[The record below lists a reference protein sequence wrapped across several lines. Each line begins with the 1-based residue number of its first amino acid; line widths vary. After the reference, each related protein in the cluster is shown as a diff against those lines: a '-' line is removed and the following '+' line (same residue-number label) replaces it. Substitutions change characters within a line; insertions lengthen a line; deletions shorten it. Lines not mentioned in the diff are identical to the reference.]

1 MMNVLRRPAAMIT
14 VAATLMVGLAVA
26 ADASV
31 RSAAGVEARPSYAT
45 AKLVKIVDGTGHGT
59 AAQSF
64 VNSRNGFQPGDDAP
78 DDGIVSSGDVVEYAL
93 RLSFTAAAKR
103 QVRVAWDLRE
113 SPWLSAGDAA
123 AGFCSSGQQVS
134 AKRDGDACVYT
145 VNAGAVE
152 VLDQRLVLRA
162 KDTEGTAKTGQK
174 PRLTVSRVGEDSS
187 TVSYPTDEV
196 TVVSAPAA
204 DLIIDNGGYP
214 DKPHEAWARRN
225 EWVASGT
232 ISGYFDLKVKPLTYP
247 GYTTSHGASISGP
260 WSASVD
266 VSAFPEGSTFSVDGT
281 MLPVRDGRLR
291 LGGGMR
297 GDKRLD
303 WSVPA
308 ERVADMKQ
316 NDTRIYDI
324 AVIPDKTSFS
334 ADGGNALLNMGDG
347 TEPGM
352 NAKRDKDTGS
362 RDTGAKSGYPYA
374 NNDWSRA
381 IIERNNT
388 RGSVFSKLLQR
399 PYTPGKTLFDPESQ
413 DFAKA
418 SSDQTIIHYYSAD
431 QNGDTVATG
440 TQTRVTLSMAA
451 DRIEGVLSSDPVLG
465 DEWDPTQQQWQGG
478 LSVTRGGKPLDQGVD
493 WNASYTYDD
502 PRSGNAAWH
511 DGVPADTDAK
521 VRAIRV
527 SFDRA
532 RFQSAAD
539 TGTVRVVF
547 LTRVTV
553 DAARGNVKSSDT
565 MTGEFTTDQETARAE
580 GDNFIWVIAPS
591 EPAASIDTAVTVTD
605 GTGTE
610 RADGAQPGDTAG
622 YVIRPRLTNIQ
633 RSGTVVK
640 PTITVPYPDGLLDPV
655 MAGGPW
661 KLTISGSGAG
671 RTITFT
677 YDSPDGTLIPE
688 LGVDGS
694 VDLPAIEWRAT
705 VGNKAA
711 GTISAAATQTTDIA
725 QNGTVPAHPQVTSN
739 TAVAQF
745 IVDAKAGETGALNAL
760 TSKTDIGD
768 SLSWRFN
775 LYAKG
780 SGRTG
785 GADTIVRVPSNDD
798 AIMAGDNNTGLDGSW
813 REYDRGHSAYH
824 GTWKLTEPVS
834 VNAANSTATSILYS
848 TSVAWTDEPDDY
860 EWKTW
865 EQLSD
870 EDKSRITAIRVRSDF
885 ETGSDGNMPV
895 AAADGTITLTP
906 TDGTKDDRYVMWPG
920 RTRFSDGH
928 AMGNL
933 PWADAVTATA
943 GSISGTL
950 WWDRNENTLI
960 DAGEECIGGIEVSL
974 WRADENGGRMG
985 DAPLRTVNSDGD
997 GRYEFDLL
1005 HAGNYRVQVKRSTGT
1020 STGDGVQTSV
1030 TTYYSQD
1037 KPVAGTR
1044 SWNSRLKGQARDE
1057 SDVIRLTVGADQQ
1070 RVDFGYAK
1078 PDPKAT
1084 LDKTQTRLSCTADS
1098 CEINWD
1104 VKVTNSGKTTDKI
1117 HIPPTMSSRGATS
1130 LALDSSGHLWAWNG
1144 NIVDRLGDGTP
1155 STRHIPLA
1163 VTPDRTYTTVSAGSY
1178 HSLALDSTGHL
1189 WAWGYNDDGQLGD
1202 GTTTRHRASRA
1213 AVEITPDRTY
1223 IAVSA
1228 GSYHSLAL
1236 DSTGHLWAWGANLS
1250 GQLGDGTT
1258 TRRRAPVEIT
1268 PDRTYIAVSAG
1279 VYYSLALD
1287 RSGHLW
1293 AWGDN
1298 MYGQLGDGTTTD
1310 RHTPV
1315 AVTPDRTYIAVSA
1328 GGSHSLALDRSGHLW
1343 AWGNNG
1349 SGSLGDGT
1357 TFNLNRIVPVAITPD
1372 RTYIAVSAGGSHS
1385 LALDSTG
1392 HLWAWGSNSNGQLGD
1407 GTTTRRRAPVEIT
1420 PDRTYI
1426 AVSAGV
1432 YYSLA
1437 LDRSG
1442 HLWAWGD
1449 NVYGQ
1454 LGDGTTTDRHT
1465 PVAVTP
1471 DRTYA
1476 MASDASPESAGTGNL
1491 PADSVLSDRMSGIV
1505 ENVRATAGTVSRTED
1520 SYNTFKQVSSS
1531 SFHTLALDS
1540 SGHVWT
1546 WGSNSNGQLGDGTN
1560 TDRRTPAVGSTVTQ
1574 GVAVDPTAV
1583 PVDPVSET
1591 QDGGDVIRTYN
1602 PPYTIAPGGYIVF
1615 HFTGTVSRAQAD
1627 RIVHNQ
1633 AWFDSPDTPYAG
1645 TPHALRE
1652 NTTTPFKPDDAKL
1665 DRSSHDITGNPSC
1678 RTGTDYR
1685 NPGMEHWFSNGNE
1698 DSCDQVGALIPAYT
1712 TEPVR
1717 GSISGMYWRDQNRDG
1732 IRQDTETDRIPG
1744 LSVILENQAGERIST
1759 TVTDRNGAYRF
1770 DKLPLGSYRI
1780 RFSRVP
1786 RADFTTPDAN
1796 DANPVVDSSSTDSD
1810 AGTGEDYGMG
1820 TPLITLTET
1829 TPDRDHIDA
1838 GVLAD
1843 KPWTGILPHT
1853 GLFVLPCLMI
1863 LALAAMIASIL
1874 LLRQPAAKERDS
1886 EKHGS

>member
-204 DLIIDNGGYP
+204 DLIIGNGGYP
-214 DKPHEAWARRN
+214 DKPHEAWERRN

-1117 HIPPTMSSRGATS
+1117 HIPPTISSGGANS
-1130 LALDSSGHLWAWNG
+1130 RALDSSGHLWAWGYN
-1144 NIVDRLGDGTP
+1144 DAERLGDGTP

-1163 VTPDRTYTTVSAGSY
+1163 VTPDRTYTTVSAGTH
-1178 HSLALDSTGHL
+1178 HSLALDSSGHL
-1189 WAWGYNDDGQLGD
+1189 WAWGYNRDGQLGD
-1202 GTTTRHRASRA
+1202 GTTTRRHTPV
-1213 AVEITPDRTY
+1213 AVTPDRTY

-1228 GSYHSLAL
+1228 GSDHSLAL
-1236 DSTGHLWAWGANLS
+1236 DRSGHLWAWGYNS
-1250 GQLGDGTT
+1250 YGQLGDGTT

-1268 PDRTYIAVSAG
+1268 PDRTY
-1279 VYYSLALD
+1279 
-1287 RSGHLW
+1287 
-1293 AWGDN
+1293 
-1298 MYGQLGDGTTTD
+1298 
-1310 RHTPV
+1310 
-1315 AVTPDRTYIAVSA
+1315 
-1328 GGSHSLALDRSGHLW
+1328 
-1343 AWGNNG
+1343 
-1349 SGSLGDGT
+1349 
-1357 TFNLNRIVPVAITPD
+1357 
-1372 RTYIAVSAGGSHS
+1372 
-1385 LALDSTG
+1385 
-1392 HLWAWGSNSNGQLGD
+1392 
-1407 GTTTRRRAPVEIT
+1407 
-1420 PDRTYI
+1420 
-1426 AVSAGV
+1426 
-1432 YYSLA
+1432 
-1437 LDRSG
+1437 
-1442 HLWAWGD
+1442 
-1449 NVYGQ
+1449 
-1454 LGDGTTTDRHT
+1454 
-1465 PVAVTP
+1465 
-1471 DRTYA
+1471 A
-1476 MASDASPESAGTGNL
+1476 MASDASLESAGTGNL

-1560 TDRRTPAVGSTVTQ
+1560 TDRQTPADVTTVTQ

-1633 AWFDSPDTPYAG
+1633 AWFDSPDTPYVG

>member
-204 DLIIDNGGYP
+204 DLIIGNGGYP
-214 DKPHEAWARRN
+214 DKPHEAWERRN

-1117 HIPPTMSSRGATS
+1117 HIPPTISSGGANS
-1130 LALDSSGHLWAWNG
+1130 RALDSSGHLWAWGYN
-1144 NIVDRLGDGTP
+1144 DAERLGDGTP

-1163 VTPDRTYTTVSAGSY
+1163 VTPDRTYTTVSAGTH
-1178 HSLALDSTGHL
+1178 HSLALDSSGHL
-1189 WAWGYNDDGQLGD
+1189 WAWGYNRNGQLGD
-1202 GTTTRHRASRA
+1202 GTTTRRHTPV
-1213 AVEITPDRTY
+1213 AVTPDRTY

-1228 GSYHSLAL
+1228 GSYYSLAL
-1236 DSTGHLWAWGANLS
+1236 DRSGHLWAWGYNS
-1250 GQLGDGTT
+1250 YGQLGDGTT

-1268 PDRTYIAVSAG
+1268 PDRTY
-1279 VYYSLALD
+1279 
-1287 RSGHLW
+1287 
-1293 AWGDN
+1293 
-1298 MYGQLGDGTTTD
+1298 
-1310 RHTPV
+1310 
-1315 AVTPDRTYIAVSA
+1315 
-1328 GGSHSLALDRSGHLW
+1328 
-1343 AWGNNG
+1343 
-1349 SGSLGDGT
+1349 
-1357 TFNLNRIVPVAITPD
+1357 
-1372 RTYIAVSAGGSHS
+1372 
-1385 LALDSTG
+1385 
-1392 HLWAWGSNSNGQLGD
+1392 
-1407 GTTTRRRAPVEIT
+1407 
-1420 PDRTYI
+1420 
-1426 AVSAGV
+1426 
-1432 YYSLA
+1432 
-1437 LDRSG
+1437 
-1442 HLWAWGD
+1442 
-1449 NVYGQ
+1449 
-1454 LGDGTTTDRHT
+1454 
-1465 PVAVTP
+1465 
-1471 DRTYA
+1471 A
-1476 MASDASPESAGTGNL
+1476 MASDASLESAGTGNL

-1560 TDRRTPAVGSTVTQ
+1560 TDRQTPADVTTVTQ

-1633 AWFDSPDTPYAG
+1633 AWFDSPDTPYVG

>member
-204 DLIIDNGGYP
+204 DLIIGNGGYP
-214 DKPHEAWARRN
+214 DKPHEAWERRN

-798 AIMAGDNNTGLDGSW
+798 VIMAGDNNTGLDGSW

-1117 HIPPTMSSRGATS
+1117 HIPPTISSGGANS
-1130 LALDSSGHLWAWNG
+1130 RALDSSGHLWAWGYN
-1144 NIVDRLGDGTP
+1144 DAERLGDGTP

-1163 VTPDRTYTTVSAGSY
+1163 VTPDRTYTTVSAGTH
-1178 HSLALDSTGHL
+1178 HSLALDSSGHL
-1189 WAWGYNDDGQLGD
+1189 WAWGYNRDGQLGD
-1202 GTTTRHRASRA
+1202 GTTTTERHTPV
-1213 AVEITPDRTY
+1213 AVTPDRTY

-1228 GSYHSLAL
+1228 GTHHSLAL
-1236 DSTGHLWAWGANLS
+1236 DRSGHLWAWGYNS
-1250 GQLGDGTT
+1250 YGQLGDGTT

-1268 PDRTYIAVSAG
+1268 PDRTY
-1279 VYYSLALD
+1279 
-1287 RSGHLW
+1287 
-1293 AWGDN
+1293 
-1298 MYGQLGDGTTTD
+1298 
-1310 RHTPV
+1310 
-1315 AVTPDRTYIAVSA
+1315 
-1328 GGSHSLALDRSGHLW
+1328 
-1343 AWGNNG
+1343 
-1349 SGSLGDGT
+1349 
-1357 TFNLNRIVPVAITPD
+1357 
-1372 RTYIAVSAGGSHS
+1372 
-1385 LALDSTG
+1385 
-1392 HLWAWGSNSNGQLGD
+1392 
-1407 GTTTRRRAPVEIT
+1407 
-1420 PDRTYI
+1420 
-1426 AVSAGV
+1426 
-1432 YYSLA
+1432 
-1437 LDRSG
+1437 
-1442 HLWAWGD
+1442 
-1449 NVYGQ
+1449 
-1454 LGDGTTTDRHT
+1454 
-1465 PVAVTP
+1465 
-1471 DRTYA
+1471 A
-1476 MASDASPESAGTGNL
+1476 MASDASLESAGTGNL

-1560 TDRRTPAVGSTVTQ
+1560 TDRQTPADVTTVTQ

-1633 AWFDSPDTPYAG
+1633 AWFDSPDTPYVG

>member
-123 AGFCSSGQQVS
+123 TGFCSSGQQVS

-291 LGGGMR
+291 LGGMR

-580 GDNFIWVIAPS
+580 GDNFVWVIAPS

-605 GTGTE
+605 GMGTE

-640 PTITVPYPDGLLDPV
+640 PTITVTYPDGLLDPV

-760 TSKTDIGD
+760 TGKTGIGD

-895 AAADGTITLTP
+895 AAADGTITLIP

-1117 HIPPTMSSRGATS
+1117 HIPPTISNGGANS
-1130 LALDSSGHLWAWNG
+1130 F
-1144 NIVDRLGDGTP
+1144 
-1155 STRHIPLA
+1155 
-1163 VTPDRTYTTVSAGSY
+1163 
-1178 HSLALDSTGHL
+1178 ALDSTGHL
-1189 WAWGYNDDGQLGD
+1189 WAWG
-1202 GTTTRHRASRA
+1202 
-1213 AVEITPDRTY
+1213 
-1223 IAVSA
+1223 
-1228 GSYHSLAL
+1228 
-1236 DSTGHLWAWGANLS
+1236 
-1250 GQLGDGTT
+1250 
-1258 TRRRAPVEIT
+1258 
-1268 PDRTYIAVSAG
+1268 
-1279 VYYSLALD
+1279 
-1287 RSGHLW
+1287 
-1293 AWGDN
+1293 DN
-1298 MYGQLGDGTTTD
+1298 SFGQLGDGTTTD
-1310 RHTPV
+1310 R
-1315 AVTPDRTYIAVSA
+1315 
-1328 GGSHSLALDRSGHLW
+1328 
-1343 AWGNNG
+1343 
-1349 SGSLGDGT
+1349 
-1357 TFNLNRIVPVAITPD
+1357 
-1372 RTYIAVSAGGSHS
+1372 
-1385 LALDSTG
+1385 
-1392 HLWAWGSNSNGQLGD
+1392 
-1407 GTTTRRRAPVEIT
+1407 RAPVEI
-1420 PDRTYI
+1420 
-1426 AVSAGV
+1426 
-1432 YYSLA
+1432 
-1437 LDRSG
+1437 
-1442 HLWAWGD
+1442 
-1449 NVYGQ
+1449 
-1454 LGDGTTTDRHT
+1454 
-1465 PVAVTP
+1465 TP

-1560 TDRRTPAVGSTVTQ
+1560 TDRQTPADVTTVTQ

-1652 NTTTPFKPDDAKL
+1652 NTTTPFKPDDTKL

-1786 RADFTTPDAN
+1786 RADFTTPDAS

>member
-204 DLIIDNGGYP
+204 DLIIGNGGYP
-214 DKPHEAWARRN
+214 DKPHEAWERRN

-1117 HIPPTMSSRGATS
+1117 HIPPTISSGGANS
-1130 LALDSSGHLWAWNG
+1130 RALDSSGHLWAWGYN
-1144 NIVDRLGDGTP
+1144 DAERLGDGTP

-1163 VTPDRTYTTVSAGSY
+1163 VTPDRTYTTVSAGTH
-1178 HSLALDSTGHL
+1178 HSLALDSSGHL
-1189 WAWGYNDDGQLGD
+1189 WAWGYNRNGQLGD
-1202 GTTTRHRASRA
+1202 GTTTRRHTPV
-1213 AVEITPDRTY
+1213 AVTPDRTY

-1228 GSYHSLAL
+1228 GSDHSLAL
-1236 DSTGHLWAWGANLS
+1236 DSSGHLWAWGYNRNGQLGDGTTTRRHTPVAVTPDRTYIAVSAGSDHSLALDRSGHLWAWGYNS
-1250 GQLGDGTT
+1250 YGQLGDGTT

-1268 PDRTYIAVSAG
+1268 PDRTYTMVVAG
-1279 VYYSLALD
+1279 WY
-1287 RSGHLW
+1287 
-1293 AWGDN
+1293 
-1298 MYGQLGDGTTTD
+1298 
-1310 RHTPV
+1310 
-1315 AVTPDRTYIAVSA
+1315 
-1328 GGSHSLALDRSGHLW
+1328 
-1343 AWGNNG
+1343 
-1349 SGSLGDGT
+1349 
-1357 TFNLNRIVPVAITPD
+1357 
-1372 RTYIAVSAGGSHS
+1372 HS

-1392 HLWAWGSNSNGQLGD
+1392 HLWAWGYNSFGQLGD

-1420 PDRTYI
+1420 PDRTY
-1426 AVSAGV
+1426 
-1432 YYSLA
+1432 
-1437 LDRSG
+1437 
-1442 HLWAWGD
+1442 
-1449 NVYGQ
+1449 
-1454 LGDGTTTDRHT
+1454 
-1465 PVAVTP
+1465 
-1471 DRTYA
+1471 A
-1476 MASDASPESAGTGNL
+1476 MASDASLESAGTGNL

-1560 TDRRTPAVGSTVTQ
+1560 TDRQTPADVTTVTQ

-1633 AWFDSPDTPYAG
+1633 AWFDSPDTPYVG

>member
-1 MMNVLRRPAAMIT
+1 
-14 VAATLMVGLAVA
+14 
-26 ADASV
+26 
-31 RSAAGVEARPSYAT
+31 
-45 AKLVKIVDGTGHGT
+45 
-59 AAQSF
+59 
-64 VNSRNGFQPGDDAP
+64 
-78 DDGIVSSGDVVEYAL
+78 
-93 RLSFTAAAKR
+93 
-103 QVRVAWDLRE
+103 
-113 SPWLSAGDAA
+113 
-123 AGFCSSGQQVS
+123 
-134 AKRDGDACVYT
+134 
-145 VNAGAVE
+145 
-152 VLDQRLVLRA
+152 
-162 KDTEGTAKTGQK
+162 
-174 PRLTVSRVGEDSS
+174 
-187 TVSYPTDEV
+187 
-196 TVVSAPAA
+196 
-204 DLIIDNGGYP
+204 
-214 DKPHEAWARRN
+214 
-225 EWVASGT
+225 
-232 ISGYFDLKVKPLTYP
+232 
-247 GYTTSHGASISGP
+247 
-260 WSASVD
+260 
-266 VSAFPEGSTFSVDGT
+266 
-281 MLPVRDGRLR
+281 
-291 LGGGMR
+291 MR

-1298 MYGQLGDGTTTD
+1298 VYGQLGDGTTTD

>member
-1 MMNVLRRPAAMIT
+1 M
-14 VAATLMVGLAVA
+14 
-26 ADASV
+26 
-31 RSAAGVEARPSYAT
+31 
-45 AKLVKIVDGTGHGT
+45 
-59 AAQSF
+59 
-64 VNSRNGFQPGDDAP
+64 
-78 DDGIVSSGDVVEYAL
+78 
-93 RLSFTAAAKR
+93 
-103 QVRVAWDLRE
+103 
-113 SPWLSAGDAA
+113 
-123 AGFCSSGQQVS
+123 
-134 AKRDGDACVYT
+134 
-145 VNAGAVE
+145 
-152 VLDQRLVLRA
+152 
-162 KDTEGTAKTGQK
+162 
-174 PRLTVSRVGEDSS
+174 
-187 TVSYPTDEV
+187 
-196 TVVSAPAA
+196 
-204 DLIIDNGGYP
+204 
-214 DKPHEAWARRN
+214 
-225 EWVASGT
+225 
-232 ISGYFDLKVKPLTYP
+232 
-247 GYTTSHGASISGP
+247 
-260 WSASVD
+260 
-266 VSAFPEGSTFSVDGT
+266 
-281 MLPVRDGRLR
+281 
-291 LGGGMR
+291 
-297 GDKRLD
+297 
-303 WSVPA
+303 
-308 ERVADMKQ
+308 
-316 NDTRIYDI
+316 
-324 AVIPDKTSFS
+324 
-334 ADGGNALLNMGDG
+334 
-347 TEPGM
+347 
-352 NAKRDKDTGS
+352 
-362 RDTGAKSGYPYA
+362 
-374 NNDWSRA
+374 
-381 IIERNNT
+381 
-388 RGSVFSKLLQR
+388 
-399 PYTPGKTLFDPESQ
+399 
-413 DFAKA
+413 
-418 SSDQTIIHYYSAD
+418 
-431 QNGDTVATG
+431 
-440 TQTRVTLSMAA
+440 
-451 DRIEGVLSSDPVLG
+451 
-465 DEWDPTQQQWQGG
+465 
-478 LSVTRGGKPLDQGVD
+478 
-493 WNASYTYDD
+493 
-502 PRSGNAAWH
+502 
-511 DGVPADTDAK
+511 
-521 VRAIRV
+521 
-527 SFDRA
+527 
-532 RFQSAAD
+532 
-539 TGTVRVVF
+539 
-547 LTRVTV
+547 
-553 DAARGNVKSSDT
+553 
-565 MTGEFTTDQETARAE
+565 
-580 GDNFIWVIAPS
+580 
-591 EPAASIDTAVTVTD
+591 
-605 GTGTE
+605 
-610 RADGAQPGDTAG
+610 
-622 YVIRPRLTNIQ
+622 
-633 RSGTVVK
+633 
-640 PTITVPYPDGLLDPV
+640 
-655 MAGGPW
+655 
-661 KLTISGSGAG
+661 
-671 RTITFT
+671 
-677 YDSPDGTLIPE
+677 
-688 LGVDGS
+688 
-694 VDLPAIEWRAT
+694 
-705 VGNKAA
+705 
-711 GTISAAATQTTDIA
+711 
-725 QNGTVPAHPQVTSN
+725 
-739 TAVAQF
+739 
-745 IVDAKAGETGALNAL
+745 
-760 TSKTDIGD
+760 
-768 SLSWRFN
+768 
-775 LYAKG
+775 
-780 SGRTG
+780 
-785 GADTIVRVPSNDD
+785 
-798 AIMAGDNNTGLDGSW
+798 
-813 REYDRGHSAYH
+813 
-824 GTWKLTEPVS
+824 
-834 VNAANSTATSILYS
+834 NAANSTATSILYS

-1298 MYGQLGDGTTTD
+1298 VYGQLGDGTTTD

-1560 TDRRTPAVGSTVTQ
+1560 TDGGPGRPRIGNAGWRRRDPHVQSAVHDRAGRIHRVPFHRYREPGPSGS
-1574 GVAVDPTAV
+1574 
-1583 PVDPVSET
+1583 
-1591 QDGGDVIRTYN
+1591 
-1602 PPYTIAPGGYIVF
+1602 
-1615 HFTGTVSRAQAD
+1615 D
-1627 RIVHNQ
+1627 RPQ
-1633 AWFDSPDTPYAG
+1633 
-1645 TPHALRE
+1645 
-1652 NTTTPFKPDDAKL
+1652 
-1665 DRSSHDITGNPSC
+1665 
-1678 RTGTDYR
+1678 
-1685 NPGMEHWFSNGNE
+1685 PGMVRLAGH
-1698 DSCDQVGALIPAYT
+1698 
-1712 TEPVR
+1712 PVR
-1717 GSISGMYWRDQNRDG
+1717 GHAARIAREHHDPVQTGRRETRPVEPRHHGQPLLPNRHG
-1732 IRQDTETDRIPG
+1732 LPEPGHGALVQQRQRGLLRPGRGADPRLYDRTRPG
-1744 LSVILENQAGERIST
+1744 QHQRHVLARPEQGRHQAGYG
-1759 TVTDRNGAYRF
+1759 DR
-1770 DKLPLGSYRI
+1770 
-1780 RFSRVP
+1780 
-1786 RADFTTPDAN
+1786 
-1796 DANPVVDSSSTDSD
+1796 
-1810 AGTGEDYGMG
+1810 
-1820 TPLITLTET
+1820 
-1829 TPDRDHIDA
+1829 
-1838 GVLAD
+1838 
-1843 KPWTGILPHT
+1843 
-1853 GLFVLPCLMI
+1853 
-1863 LALAAMIASIL
+1863 
-1874 LLRQPAAKERDS
+1874 
-1886 EKHGS
+1886 

>member
-1 MMNVLRRPAAMIT
+1 
-14 VAATLMVGLAVA
+14 
-26 ADASV
+26 
-31 RSAAGVEARPSYAT
+31 
-45 AKLVKIVDGTGHGT
+45 
-59 AAQSF
+59 
-64 VNSRNGFQPGDDAP
+64 
-78 DDGIVSSGDVVEYAL
+78 
-93 RLSFTAAAKR
+93 
-103 QVRVAWDLRE
+103 
-113 SPWLSAGDAA
+113 
-123 AGFCSSGQQVS
+123 
-134 AKRDGDACVYT
+134 
-145 VNAGAVE
+145 
-152 VLDQRLVLRA
+152 
-162 KDTEGTAKTGQK
+162 
-174 PRLTVSRVGEDSS
+174 
-187 TVSYPTDEV
+187 
-196 TVVSAPAA
+196 
-204 DLIIDNGGYP
+204 
-214 DKPHEAWARRN
+214 
-225 EWVASGT
+225 
-232 ISGYFDLKVKPLTYP
+232 
-247 GYTTSHGASISGP
+247 
-260 WSASVD
+260 
-266 VSAFPEGSTFSVDGT
+266 
-281 MLPVRDGRLR
+281 
-291 LGGGMR
+291 MR

-1117 HIPPTMSSRGATS
+1117 HIPPTISSGGANS
-1130 LALDSSGHLWAWNG
+1130 RALDSSGHLWAWGYN
-1144 NIVDRLGDGTP
+1144 DAERLGDGTP

-1163 VTPDRTYTTVSAGSY
+1163 VTPDRTYTTVSAGTH
-1178 HSLALDSTGHL
+1178 HSLALDSSGHL
-1189 WAWGYNDDGQLGD
+1189 WAWGYNRDGQLGD
-1202 GTTTRHRASRA
+1202 GTTTTERHTPV
-1213 AVEITPDRTY
+1213 AVTPDRTY

-1228 GSYHSLAL
+1228 GTHHSLAL
-1236 DSTGHLWAWGANLS
+1236 DRSGHLWAWGYNS
-1250 GQLGDGTT
+1250 YGQLGDGTT

-1268 PDRTYIAVSAG
+1268 PDRTYTMVVAG
-1279 VYYSLALD
+1279 WY
-1287 RSGHLW
+1287 
-1293 AWGDN
+1293 
-1298 MYGQLGDGTTTD
+1298 
-1310 RHTPV
+1310 
-1315 AVTPDRTYIAVSA
+1315 
-1328 GGSHSLALDRSGHLW
+1328 
-1343 AWGNNG
+1343 
-1349 SGSLGDGT
+1349 
-1357 TFNLNRIVPVAITPD
+1357 
-1372 RTYIAVSAGGSHS
+1372 HS

-1392 HLWAWGSNSNGQLGD
+1392 HLWAWGYNSFGQLGD

-1420 PDRTYI
+1420 PDRTY
-1426 AVSAGV
+1426 
-1432 YYSLA
+1432 
-1437 LDRSG
+1437 
-1442 HLWAWGD
+1442 
-1449 NVYGQ
+1449 
-1454 LGDGTTTDRHT
+1454 
-1465 PVAVTP
+1465 
-1471 DRTYA
+1471 A
-1476 MASDASPESAGTGNL
+1476 MASDASLESAGTGNL

-1560 TDRRTPAVGSTVTQ
+1560 TDRQTPADVTTVTQ

-1633 AWFDSPDTPYAG
+1633 AWFDSPDTPYVG

>member
-1 MMNVLRRPAAMIT
+1 
-14 VAATLMVGLAVA
+14 
-26 ADASV
+26 
-31 RSAAGVEARPSYAT
+31 
-45 AKLVKIVDGTGHGT
+45 
-59 AAQSF
+59 
-64 VNSRNGFQPGDDAP
+64 
-78 DDGIVSSGDVVEYAL
+78 
-93 RLSFTAAAKR
+93 
-103 QVRVAWDLRE
+103 
-113 SPWLSAGDAA
+113 
-123 AGFCSSGQQVS
+123 
-134 AKRDGDACVYT
+134 
-145 VNAGAVE
+145 
-152 VLDQRLVLRA
+152 
-162 KDTEGTAKTGQK
+162 
-174 PRLTVSRVGEDSS
+174 
-187 TVSYPTDEV
+187 
-196 TVVSAPAA
+196 
-204 DLIIDNGGYP
+204 
-214 DKPHEAWARRN
+214 
-225 EWVASGT
+225 
-232 ISGYFDLKVKPLTYP
+232 
-247 GYTTSHGASISGP
+247 
-260 WSASVD
+260 
-266 VSAFPEGSTFSVDGT
+266 
-281 MLPVRDGRLR
+281 
-291 LGGGMR
+291 MR

-1117 HIPPTMSSRGATS
+1117 HIPPTISSGGANS
-1130 LALDSSGHLWAWNG
+1130 RALDSSGHLWAWGYN
-1144 NIVDRLGDGTP
+1144 DAERLGDGTP

-1163 VTPDRTYTTVSAGSY
+1163 VTPDRTYTTVSAGTH
-1178 HSLALDSTGHL
+1178 HSLALDSSGHL
-1189 WAWGYNDDGQLGD
+1189 WAWGYNRDGQLGD
-1202 GTTTRHRASRA
+1202 GTTTTERHTPV
-1213 AVEITPDRTY
+1213 AVTPDRTY

-1228 GSYHSLAL
+1228 GSYYSLAL
-1236 DSTGHLWAWGANLS
+1236 DRSGHLWAWGYNLFGQLGDGTTTRRHTPVAVTPDRTYIAVS
-1250 GQLGDGTT
+1250 AGSDHSLALDRSGHLWAWGYNSYGQLGDGTT

-1268 PDRTYIAVSAG
+1268 PDRTY
-1279 VYYSLALD
+1279 
-1287 RSGHLW
+1287 
-1293 AWGDN
+1293 
-1298 MYGQLGDGTTTD
+1298 
-1310 RHTPV
+1310 
-1315 AVTPDRTYIAVSA
+1315 
-1328 GGSHSLALDRSGHLW
+1328 
-1343 AWGNNG
+1343 
-1349 SGSLGDGT
+1349 
-1357 TFNLNRIVPVAITPD
+1357 
-1372 RTYIAVSAGGSHS
+1372 
-1385 LALDSTG
+1385 
-1392 HLWAWGSNSNGQLGD
+1392 
-1407 GTTTRRRAPVEIT
+1407 
-1420 PDRTYI
+1420 
-1426 AVSAGV
+1426 
-1432 YYSLA
+1432 
-1437 LDRSG
+1437 
-1442 HLWAWGD
+1442 
-1449 NVYGQ
+1449 
-1454 LGDGTTTDRHT
+1454 
-1465 PVAVTP
+1465 
-1471 DRTYA
+1471 A
-1476 MASDASPESAGTGNL
+1476 MASDASLESAGTGNL

-1560 TDRRTPAVGSTVTQ
+1560 TDRQTPADVTTVTQ

-1633 AWFDSPDTPYAG
+1633 AWFDSPDTPYVG

>member
-1 MMNVLRRPAAMIT
+1 
-14 VAATLMVGLAVA
+14 
-26 ADASV
+26 
-31 RSAAGVEARPSYAT
+31 
-45 AKLVKIVDGTGHGT
+45 
-59 AAQSF
+59 
-64 VNSRNGFQPGDDAP
+64 
-78 DDGIVSSGDVVEYAL
+78 
-93 RLSFTAAAKR
+93 
-103 QVRVAWDLRE
+103 
-113 SPWLSAGDAA
+113 
-123 AGFCSSGQQVS
+123 
-134 AKRDGDACVYT
+134 
-145 VNAGAVE
+145 
-152 VLDQRLVLRA
+152 
-162 KDTEGTAKTGQK
+162 
-174 PRLTVSRVGEDSS
+174 
-187 TVSYPTDEV
+187 
-196 TVVSAPAA
+196 
-204 DLIIDNGGYP
+204 
-214 DKPHEAWARRN
+214 
-225 EWVASGT
+225 
-232 ISGYFDLKVKPLTYP
+232 
-247 GYTTSHGASISGP
+247 
-260 WSASVD
+260 
-266 VSAFPEGSTFSVDGT
+266 
-281 MLPVRDGRLR
+281 
-291 LGGGMR
+291 MR

-1228 GSYHSLAL
+1228 G
-1236 DSTGHLWAWGANLS
+1236 
-1250 GQLGDGTT
+1250 
-1258 TRRRAPVEIT
+1258 
-1268 PDRTYIAVSAG
+1268 
-1279 VYYSLALD
+1279 
-1287 RSGHLW
+1287 
-1293 AWGDN
+1293 
-1298 MYGQLGDGTTTD
+1298 
-1310 RHTPV
+1310 
-1315 AVTPDRTYIAVSA
+1315 
-1328 GGSHSLALDRSGHLW
+1328 
-1343 AWGNNG
+1343 
-1349 SGSLGDGT
+1349 
-1357 TFNLNRIVPVAITPD
+1357 
-1372 RTYIAVSAGGSHS
+1372 
-1385 LALDSTG
+1385 
-1392 HLWAWGSNSNGQLGD
+1392 
-1407 GTTTRRRAPVEIT
+1407 
-1420 PDRTYI
+1420 
-1426 AVSAGV
+1426 V

>member
-123 AGFCSSGQQVS
+123 TGFCSSGQQVS

-291 LGGGMR
+291 LGGMR

-580 GDNFIWVIAPS
+580 GDNFVWVIAPS

-605 GTGTE
+605 GMGTE

-640 PTITVPYPDGLLDPV
+640 PTITVTYPDGLLDPV

-760 TSKTDIGD
+760 TGKTGIGD

-895 AAADGTITLTP
+895 AAADGTITLIP

-1117 HIPPTMSSRGATS
+1117 HIPPTISNGGANS
-1130 LALDSSGHLWAWNG
+1130 FALDSTGHLWAWGDNSFG
-1144 NIVDRLGDGTP
+1144 QLGDGT
-1155 STRHIPLA
+1155 TTERHTPVA
-1163 VTPDRTYTTVSAGSY
+1163 VTPDRTYTTVSTGTY

-1189 WAWGYNDDGQLGD
+1189 WAWG
-1202 GTTTRHRASRA
+1202 
-1213 AVEITPDRTY
+1213 
-1223 IAVSA
+1223 
-1228 GSYHSLAL
+1228 
-1236 DSTGHLWAWGANLS
+1236 
-1250 GQLGDGTT
+1250 
-1258 TRRRAPVEIT
+1258 
-1268 PDRTYIAVSAG
+1268 
-1279 VYYSLALD
+1279 
-1287 RSGHLW
+1287 
-1293 AWGDN
+1293 DN
-1298 MYGQLGDGTTTD
+1298 SFGQLGDGTTTD
-1310 RHTPV
+1310 R
-1315 AVTPDRTYIAVSA
+1315 
-1328 GGSHSLALDRSGHLW
+1328 
-1343 AWGNNG
+1343 
-1349 SGSLGDGT
+1349 
-1357 TFNLNRIVPVAITPD
+1357 
-1372 RTYIAVSAGGSHS
+1372 
-1385 LALDSTG
+1385 
-1392 HLWAWGSNSNGQLGD
+1392 
-1407 GTTTRRRAPVEIT
+1407 RAPVEI
-1420 PDRTYI
+1420 
-1426 AVSAGV
+1426 
-1432 YYSLA
+1432 
-1437 LDRSG
+1437 
-1442 HLWAWGD
+1442 
-1449 NVYGQ
+1449 
-1454 LGDGTTTDRHT
+1454 
-1465 PVAVTP
+1465 TP

-1560 TDRRTPAVGSTVTQ
+1560 TDRQTPADVTTVTQ

-1652 NTTTPFKPDDAKL
+1652 NTTTPFKPDDTKL

-1786 RADFTTPDAN
+1786 RADFTTPDAS

>member
-1 MMNVLRRPAAMIT
+1 
-14 VAATLMVGLAVA
+14 
-26 ADASV
+26 
-31 RSAAGVEARPSYAT
+31 
-45 AKLVKIVDGTGHGT
+45 
-59 AAQSF
+59 
-64 VNSRNGFQPGDDAP
+64 
-78 DDGIVSSGDVVEYAL
+78 
-93 RLSFTAAAKR
+93 
-103 QVRVAWDLRE
+103 
-113 SPWLSAGDAA
+113 
-123 AGFCSSGQQVS
+123 
-134 AKRDGDACVYT
+134 
-145 VNAGAVE
+145 
-152 VLDQRLVLRA
+152 
-162 KDTEGTAKTGQK
+162 
-174 PRLTVSRVGEDSS
+174 
-187 TVSYPTDEV
+187 
-196 TVVSAPAA
+196 
-204 DLIIDNGGYP
+204 
-214 DKPHEAWARRN
+214 
-225 EWVASGT
+225 
-232 ISGYFDLKVKPLTYP
+232 
-247 GYTTSHGASISGP
+247 
-260 WSASVD
+260 
-266 VSAFPEGSTFSVDGT
+266 
-281 MLPVRDGRLR
+281 
-291 LGGGMR
+291 MR

-1117 HIPPTMSSRGATS
+1117 HIPPTISSGGANS
-1130 LALDSSGHLWAWNG
+1130 RALDSSGHLWAWGYN
-1144 NIVDRLGDGTP
+1144 DAERLGDGTP

-1163 VTPDRTYTTVSAGSY
+1163 VTPDRTYTTVSAGTH
-1178 HSLALDSTGHL
+1178 HSLALDSSGHL
-1189 WAWGYNDDGQLGD
+1189 WAWGYNRNGQLGD
-1202 GTTTRHRASRA
+1202 GTTTRRHTPV
-1213 AVEITPDRTY
+1213 AVTPDRTY

-1228 GSYHSLAL
+1228 GSDHSLAL
-1236 DSTGHLWAWGANLS
+1236 DRSGHLWAWGYNS
-1250 GQLGDGTT
+1250 YGQLGDGTT

-1268 PDRTYIAVSAG
+1268 PDRTYTMVVAG
-1279 VYYSLALD
+1279 WY
-1287 RSGHLW
+1287 
-1293 AWGDN
+1293 
-1298 MYGQLGDGTTTD
+1298 
-1310 RHTPV
+1310 
-1315 AVTPDRTYIAVSA
+1315 
-1328 GGSHSLALDRSGHLW
+1328 
-1343 AWGNNG
+1343 
-1349 SGSLGDGT
+1349 
-1357 TFNLNRIVPVAITPD
+1357 
-1372 RTYIAVSAGGSHS
+1372 HS

-1392 HLWAWGSNSNGQLGD
+1392 HLWAWGYNSFGQLGD

-1420 PDRTYI
+1420 PDRTY
-1426 AVSAGV
+1426 
-1432 YYSLA
+1432 
-1437 LDRSG
+1437 
-1442 HLWAWGD
+1442 
-1449 NVYGQ
+1449 
-1454 LGDGTTTDRHT
+1454 
-1465 PVAVTP
+1465 
-1471 DRTYA
+1471 A
-1476 MASDASPESAGTGNL
+1476 MASDASLESAGTGNL

-1560 TDRRTPAVGSTVTQ
+1560 TDRQTPADVTTVTQ

-1633 AWFDSPDTPYAG
+1633 AWFDSPDTPYVG

>member
-1 MMNVLRRPAAMIT
+1 
-14 VAATLMVGLAVA
+14 
-26 ADASV
+26 
-31 RSAAGVEARPSYAT
+31 
-45 AKLVKIVDGTGHGT
+45 
-59 AAQSF
+59 
-64 VNSRNGFQPGDDAP
+64 
-78 DDGIVSSGDVVEYAL
+78 
-93 RLSFTAAAKR
+93 
-103 QVRVAWDLRE
+103 
-113 SPWLSAGDAA
+113 
-123 AGFCSSGQQVS
+123 
-134 AKRDGDACVYT
+134 
-145 VNAGAVE
+145 
-152 VLDQRLVLRA
+152 
-162 KDTEGTAKTGQK
+162 
-174 PRLTVSRVGEDSS
+174 
-187 TVSYPTDEV
+187 
-196 TVVSAPAA
+196 
-204 DLIIDNGGYP
+204 
-214 DKPHEAWARRN
+214 
-225 EWVASGT
+225 
-232 ISGYFDLKVKPLTYP
+232 
-247 GYTTSHGASISGP
+247 
-260 WSASVD
+260 
-266 VSAFPEGSTFSVDGT
+266 
-281 MLPVRDGRLR
+281 
-291 LGGGMR
+291 MR

-1117 HIPPTMSSRGATS
+1117 HIPPTISSGGANS
-1130 LALDSSGHLWAWNG
+1130 RALDSSGHLWAWGYN
-1144 NIVDRLGDGTP
+1144 DAERLGDGTP

-1163 VTPDRTYTTVSAGSY
+1163 VTPDRTYTTVSAGTH
-1178 HSLALDSTGHL
+1178 HSLALDSSGHL
-1189 WAWGYNDDGQLGD
+1189 WAWGYNRDGQLGD
-1202 GTTTRHRASRA
+1202 GTTTTERHTPV
-1213 AVEITPDRTY
+1213 AVTPDRTY

-1228 GSYHSLAL
+1228 GTHHSLAL
-1236 DSTGHLWAWGANLS
+1236 DRSGHLWAWGYNS
-1250 GQLGDGTT
+1250 FGQLGDGTT

-1268 PDRTYIAVSAG
+1268 PDRTY
-1279 VYYSLALD
+1279 
-1287 RSGHLW
+1287 
-1293 AWGDN
+1293 
-1298 MYGQLGDGTTTD
+1298 
-1310 RHTPV
+1310 
-1315 AVTPDRTYIAVSA
+1315 
-1328 GGSHSLALDRSGHLW
+1328 
-1343 AWGNNG
+1343 
-1349 SGSLGDGT
+1349 
-1357 TFNLNRIVPVAITPD
+1357 
-1372 RTYIAVSAGGSHS
+1372 
-1385 LALDSTG
+1385 
-1392 HLWAWGSNSNGQLGD
+1392 
-1407 GTTTRRRAPVEIT
+1407 
-1420 PDRTYI
+1420 
-1426 AVSAGV
+1426 
-1432 YYSLA
+1432 
-1437 LDRSG
+1437 
-1442 HLWAWGD
+1442 
-1449 NVYGQ
+1449 
-1454 LGDGTTTDRHT
+1454 
-1465 PVAVTP
+1465 
-1471 DRTYA
+1471 A
-1476 MASDASPESAGTGNL
+1476 MASDASLESAGTGNL

-1560 TDRRTPAVGSTVTQ
+1560 TDRQTPADVTTVTQ

-1633 AWFDSPDTPYAG
+1633 AWFDSPDTPYVG

>member
-1 MMNVLRRPAAMIT
+1 
-14 VAATLMVGLAVA
+14 
-26 ADASV
+26 
-31 RSAAGVEARPSYAT
+31 
-45 AKLVKIVDGTGHGT
+45 
-59 AAQSF
+59 
-64 VNSRNGFQPGDDAP
+64 
-78 DDGIVSSGDVVEYAL
+78 
-93 RLSFTAAAKR
+93 
-103 QVRVAWDLRE
+103 
-113 SPWLSAGDAA
+113 
-123 AGFCSSGQQVS
+123 
-134 AKRDGDACVYT
+134 
-145 VNAGAVE
+145 
-152 VLDQRLVLRA
+152 
-162 KDTEGTAKTGQK
+162 
-174 PRLTVSRVGEDSS
+174 
-187 TVSYPTDEV
+187 
-196 TVVSAPAA
+196 
-204 DLIIDNGGYP
+204 
-214 DKPHEAWARRN
+214 
-225 EWVASGT
+225 
-232 ISGYFDLKVKPLTYP
+232 
-247 GYTTSHGASISGP
+247 
-260 WSASVD
+260 
-266 VSAFPEGSTFSVDGT
+266 
-281 MLPVRDGRLR
+281 
-291 LGGGMR
+291 MR

-1117 HIPPTMSSRGATS
+1117 HIPPTISSGGANS
-1130 LALDSSGHLWAWNG
+1130 RALDSSGHLWAWGYN
-1144 NIVDRLGDGTP
+1144 DAERLGDGTP

-1163 VTPDRTYTTVSAGSY
+1163 VTPDRTYTTVSAGTH
-1178 HSLALDSTGHL
+1178 HSLALDSSGHL
-1189 WAWGYNDDGQLGD
+1189 WAWGYNRDGQLGD
-1202 GTTTRHRASRA
+1202 GTTTTERHTPV
-1213 AVEITPDRTY
+1213 AVTPDRTY

-1228 GSYHSLAL
+1228 GSDHSLAL
-1236 DSTGHLWAWGANLS
+1236 DSSGHLWAWGYNRNGQLGDGTTTRRHTPVAVTPDRTYIAVSAGSDHSLALDRSGHLWAWGYNS
-1250 GQLGDGTT
+1250 YGQLGDGTT

-1268 PDRTYIAVSAG
+1268 PDRTY
-1279 VYYSLALD
+1279 
-1287 RSGHLW
+1287 
-1293 AWGDN
+1293 
-1298 MYGQLGDGTTTD
+1298 
-1310 RHTPV
+1310 
-1315 AVTPDRTYIAVSA
+1315 
-1328 GGSHSLALDRSGHLW
+1328 
-1343 AWGNNG
+1343 
-1349 SGSLGDGT
+1349 
-1357 TFNLNRIVPVAITPD
+1357 
-1372 RTYIAVSAGGSHS
+1372 
-1385 LALDSTG
+1385 
-1392 HLWAWGSNSNGQLGD
+1392 
-1407 GTTTRRRAPVEIT
+1407 
-1420 PDRTYI
+1420 
-1426 AVSAGV
+1426 
-1432 YYSLA
+1432 
-1437 LDRSG
+1437 
-1442 HLWAWGD
+1442 
-1449 NVYGQ
+1449 
-1454 LGDGTTTDRHT
+1454 
-1465 PVAVTP
+1465 
-1471 DRTYA
+1471 A
-1476 MASDASPESAGTGNL
+1476 MASDASLESAGTGNL

-1560 TDRRTPAVGSTVTQ
+1560 TDRQTPADVTTVTQ

-1633 AWFDSPDTPYAG
+1633 AWFDSPDTPYVG

>member
-123 AGFCSSGQQVS
+123 TGFCSSGQQVS

-291 LGGGMR
+291 LGGMR

-580 GDNFIWVIAPS
+580 GDNFVWVIAPS

-605 GTGTE
+605 GMGTE

-640 PTITVPYPDGLLDPV
+640 PTITVTYPDGLLDPV

-694 VDLPAIEWRAT
+694 VDLPAIGWRAT

-760 TSKTDIGD
+760 TGKTGIGD

-895 AAADGTITLTP
+895 AAADGTITLIP

-1117 HIPPTMSSRGATS
+1117 HIPPTISNGGANS
-1130 LALDSSGHLWAWNG
+1130 F
-1144 NIVDRLGDGTP
+1144 
-1155 STRHIPLA
+1155 
-1163 VTPDRTYTTVSAGSY
+1163 
-1178 HSLALDSTGHL
+1178 ALDSTGHL
-1189 WAWGYNDDGQLGD
+1189 WAWG
-1202 GTTTRHRASRA
+1202 
-1213 AVEITPDRTY
+1213 
-1223 IAVSA
+1223 
-1228 GSYHSLAL
+1228 
-1236 DSTGHLWAWGANLS
+1236 
-1250 GQLGDGTT
+1250 
-1258 TRRRAPVEIT
+1258 
-1268 PDRTYIAVSAG
+1268 
-1279 VYYSLALD
+1279 
-1287 RSGHLW
+1287 
-1293 AWGDN
+1293 DN
-1298 MYGQLGDGTTTD
+1298 SFGQLGDGTTTD
-1310 RHTPV
+1310 R
-1315 AVTPDRTYIAVSA
+1315 
-1328 GGSHSLALDRSGHLW
+1328 
-1343 AWGNNG
+1343 
-1349 SGSLGDGT
+1349 
-1357 TFNLNRIVPVAITPD
+1357 
-1372 RTYIAVSAGGSHS
+1372 
-1385 LALDSTG
+1385 
-1392 HLWAWGSNSNGQLGD
+1392 
-1407 GTTTRRRAPVEIT
+1407 RAPVEI
-1420 PDRTYI
+1420 
-1426 AVSAGV
+1426 
-1432 YYSLA
+1432 
-1437 LDRSG
+1437 
-1442 HLWAWGD
+1442 
-1449 NVYGQ
+1449 
-1454 LGDGTTTDRHT
+1454 
-1465 PVAVTP
+1465 TP

-1560 TDRRTPAVGSTVTQ
+1560 TDRQTPADVTTVTQ

-1652 NTTTPFKPDDAKL
+1652 NTTTPFKPDDTKL

-1786 RADFTTPDAN
+1786 RADFTTPDAS

>member
-204 DLIIDNGGYP
+204 DLIIGNGGYP
-214 DKPHEAWARRN
+214 DKPHEAWERRN

-1117 HIPPTMSSRGATS
+1117 HIPPTISSGGANS
-1130 LALDSSGHLWAWNG
+1130 RALDSSGHLWAWGYN
-1144 NIVDRLGDGTP
+1144 DAERLGDGTP

-1163 VTPDRTYTTVSAGSY
+1163 VTPDRTYTTVSAGTH
-1178 HSLALDSTGHL
+1178 HSLALDSSGHL
-1189 WAWGYNDDGQLGD
+1189 WAWGYNRDGQLGD
-1202 GTTTRHRASRA
+1202 GTTTTERHTPV
-1213 AVEITPDRTY
+1213 AVTPDRTY

-1228 GSYHSLAL
+1228 GTHHSLAL
-1236 DSTGHLWAWGANLS
+1236 DRSGHLWAWGYNS
-1250 GQLGDGTT
+1250 YGQLGDGTT

-1268 PDRTYIAVSAG
+1268 PDRTY
-1279 VYYSLALD
+1279 
-1287 RSGHLW
+1287 
-1293 AWGDN
+1293 
-1298 MYGQLGDGTTTD
+1298 
-1310 RHTPV
+1310 
-1315 AVTPDRTYIAVSA
+1315 
-1328 GGSHSLALDRSGHLW
+1328 
-1343 AWGNNG
+1343 
-1349 SGSLGDGT
+1349 
-1357 TFNLNRIVPVAITPD
+1357 
-1372 RTYIAVSAGGSHS
+1372 
-1385 LALDSTG
+1385 
-1392 HLWAWGSNSNGQLGD
+1392 
-1407 GTTTRRRAPVEIT
+1407 
-1420 PDRTYI
+1420 
-1426 AVSAGV
+1426 
-1432 YYSLA
+1432 
-1437 LDRSG
+1437 
-1442 HLWAWGD
+1442 
-1449 NVYGQ
+1449 
-1454 LGDGTTTDRHT
+1454 
-1465 PVAVTP
+1465 
-1471 DRTYA
+1471 A
-1476 MASDASPESAGTGNL
+1476 MASDASLESAGTGNL

-1560 TDRRTPAVGSTVTQ
+1560 TDRQTPADVTTVTQ

-1633 AWFDSPDTPYAG
+1633 AWFDSPDTPYVG

>member
-1 MMNVLRRPAAMIT
+1 
-14 VAATLMVGLAVA
+14 
-26 ADASV
+26 
-31 RSAAGVEARPSYAT
+31 
-45 AKLVKIVDGTGHGT
+45 
-59 AAQSF
+59 
-64 VNSRNGFQPGDDAP
+64 
-78 DDGIVSSGDVVEYAL
+78 
-93 RLSFTAAAKR
+93 
-103 QVRVAWDLRE
+103 
-113 SPWLSAGDAA
+113 
-123 AGFCSSGQQVS
+123 
-134 AKRDGDACVYT
+134 
-145 VNAGAVE
+145 
-152 VLDQRLVLRA
+152 
-162 KDTEGTAKTGQK
+162 
-174 PRLTVSRVGEDSS
+174 
-187 TVSYPTDEV
+187 
-196 TVVSAPAA
+196 
-204 DLIIDNGGYP
+204 
-214 DKPHEAWARRN
+214 
-225 EWVASGT
+225 
-232 ISGYFDLKVKPLTYP
+232 
-247 GYTTSHGASISGP
+247 
-260 WSASVD
+260 
-266 VSAFPEGSTFSVDGT
+266 
-281 MLPVRDGRLR
+281 
-291 LGGGMR
+291 MR

-1315 AVTPDRTYIAVSA
+1315 AVTPDRTY
-1328 GGSHSLALDRSGHLW
+1328 
-1343 AWGNNG
+1343 
-1349 SGSLGDGT
+1349 
-1357 TFNLNRIVPVAITPD
+1357 
-1372 RTYIAVSAGGSHS
+1372 
-1385 LALDSTG
+1385 
-1392 HLWAWGSNSNGQLGD
+1392 
-1407 GTTTRRRAPVEIT
+1407 
-1420 PDRTYI
+1420 
-1426 AVSAGV
+1426 
-1432 YYSLA
+1432 
-1437 LDRSG
+1437 
-1442 HLWAWGD
+1442 
-1449 NVYGQ
+1449 
-1454 LGDGTTTDRHT
+1454 
-1465 PVAVTP
+1465 
-1471 DRTYA
+1471 A

>member
-640 PTITVPYPDGLLDPV
+640 PTITAPYPDGLLDPV

-1298 MYGQLGDGTTTD
+1298 VYGQLGDGTTTD

>member
-1 MMNVLRRPAAMIT
+1 
-14 VAATLMVGLAVA
+14 
-26 ADASV
+26 
-31 RSAAGVEARPSYAT
+31 
-45 AKLVKIVDGTGHGT
+45 
-59 AAQSF
+59 
-64 VNSRNGFQPGDDAP
+64 
-78 DDGIVSSGDVVEYAL
+78 
-93 RLSFTAAAKR
+93 
-103 QVRVAWDLRE
+103 
-113 SPWLSAGDAA
+113 
-123 AGFCSSGQQVS
+123 
-134 AKRDGDACVYT
+134 
-145 VNAGAVE
+145 
-152 VLDQRLVLRA
+152 
-162 KDTEGTAKTGQK
+162 
-174 PRLTVSRVGEDSS
+174 
-187 TVSYPTDEV
+187 
-196 TVVSAPAA
+196 
-204 DLIIDNGGYP
+204 
-214 DKPHEAWARRN
+214 
-225 EWVASGT
+225 
-232 ISGYFDLKVKPLTYP
+232 
-247 GYTTSHGASISGP
+247 
-260 WSASVD
+260 
-266 VSAFPEGSTFSVDGT
+266 
-281 MLPVRDGRLR
+281 
-291 LGGGMR
+291 
-297 GDKRLD
+297 
-303 WSVPA
+303 
-308 ERVADMKQ
+308 
-316 NDTRIYDI
+316 
-324 AVIPDKTSFS
+324 
-334 ADGGNALLNMGDG
+334 MGDG

-381 IIERNNT
+381 IIERNST

-413 DFAKA
+413 DFSKA

-465 DEWDPTQQQWQGG
+465 DEWDPAQQQWQGG
-478 LSVTRGGKPLDQGVD
+478 LSVTRGGKLLDQGVD
-493 WNASYTYDD
+493 WHASYTYDD
-502 PRSGNAAWH
+502 PRSGDAAWH

-532 RFQSAAD
+532 RLQSAAD

-547 LTRVTV
+547 LTRVTA

-580 GDNFIWVIAPS
+580 GDNFVWVIAPS
-591 EPAASIDTAVTVTD
+591 EPTASIDTAVTVTD

-640 PTITVPYPDGLLDPV
+640 PTVTVPYPDGLLDPV

-661 KLTISGSGAG
+661 KLAISGSGAD

-694 VDLPAIEWRAT
+694 ADLPAIEWRAT

-739 TAVAQF
+739 TAAAQF
-745 IVDAKAGETGALNAL
+745 TVEAKAGESGALNAL
-760 TSKTDIGD
+760 TGKTDIGD
-768 SLSWRFN
+768 PLSWRFN

-785 GADTIVRVPSNDD
+785 GADTIVRMPSNDD

-895 AAADGTITLTP
+895 AAADGTITLVP

-960 DAGEECIGGIEVSL
+960 DAGEERIGGIEVSL
-974 WRADENGGRMG
+974 WRADENGGRIG

-1037 KPVAGTR
+1037 KPVTGTR

-1117 HIPPTMSSRGATS
+1117 HIPTTISSGSSHS
-1130 LALDSSGHLWAWNG
+1130 LALDSSGHLWAWGDNWYG
-1144 NIVDRLGDGTP
+1144 QLGDGTT
-1155 STRHIPLA
+1155 TRRHAPVEI
-1163 VTPDRTYTTVSAGSY
+1163 TPDRTYTTVAAIGSHSLALDSTGHLWAWGANWY
-1178 HSLALDSTGHL
+1178 GQLGDGTTTDRHAPVAITPERTYAMVATGGIYSLALDSTGHLWAWGDNSNGQLGDGTTTERHAPVAITPDRTYTTIATGFRHSLALDSTGHL
-1189 WAWGYNDDGQLGD
+1189 WAWGYNGYGQLGD
-1202 GTTTRHRASRA
+1202 GTTTDRSAPVA
-1213 AVEITPDRTY
+1213 ITPDRTY
-1223 IAVSA
+1223 PMVAAGAFYSLALDSSGHLWAWGDNSNGQLGDGTATERHAPVASTPYRTYAMVAAGKYHSLALDSSGHLWAWGANWIGQLGNGTTTDRSAPVAITPDRTYTTVSTIEF
-1228 GSYHSLAL
+1228 SSLAL
-1236 DSTGHLWAWGANLS
+1236 DSTGHLWAWGAN
-1250 GQLGDGTT
+1250 
-1258 TRRRAPVEIT
+1258 
-1268 PDRTYIAVSAG
+1268 
-1279 VYYSLALD
+1279 
-1287 RSGHLW
+1287 W
-1293 AWGDN
+1293 A
-1298 MYGQLGDGTTTD
+1298 GQLGDGTTTD
-1310 RHTPV
+1310 RH
-1315 AVTPDRTYIAVSA
+1315 A
-1328 GGSHSLALDRSGHLW
+1328 
-1343 AWGNNG
+1343 
-1349 SGSLGDGT
+1349 
-1357 TFNLNRIVPVAITPD
+1357 
-1372 RTYIAVSAGGSHS
+1372 
-1385 LALDSTG
+1385 
-1392 HLWAWGSNSNGQLGD
+1392 
-1407 GTTTRRRAPVEIT
+1407 
-1420 PDRTYI
+1420 
-1426 AVSAGV
+1426 
-1432 YYSLA
+1432 
-1437 LDRSG
+1437 
-1442 HLWAWGD
+1442 
-1449 NVYGQ
+1449 
-1454 LGDGTTTDRHT
+1454 

-1531 SFHTLALDS
+1531 SFHTLALDQSGHLWAWGYNSRGQLGADAGYSSNAPVAVTPDRTYTAVAAGYQHSLALDSSGHLWAWGNNQYGQLGDGTTTNRRAPVAVTPERTYTAVAAGYEHSLALDSSGHLWAWGNNRHGQLGDGTTTNSSVPVAVTPDRTYIAVSAGSYHSLALDSSGHLWAWGYNESGGLGDGTTTNRHAPVAVTPDRAYAAVYAGSFHSLALDQSGHLWTWGSNSYGQLGDGTTTERHAPVAVTPDRTYIAMSAMYHSLALDSSGHLWAWGYNSDGQLGDGTTVNHPAPVSITPERTYAAVYAGSFHSLALDS

-1546 WGSNSNGQLGDGTN
+1546 WGGNSNGQLGDGTN
-1560 TDRRTPAVGSTVTQ
+1560 TDRQTPADVTTVTQ

-1627 RIVHNQ
+1627 RIIHNQ

-1652 NTTTPFKPDDAKL
+1652 NTTTPFKPDDTKL

-1732 IRQDTETDRIPG
+1732 IRQDTETGRIPG
-1744 LSVILENQAGERIST
+1744 LSVILENQAGERIAT

>member
-204 DLIIDNGGYP
+204 DLIIGNGGYP
-214 DKPHEAWARRN
+214 DKPHEAWERRN

-1117 HIPPTMSSRGATS
+1117 HIPPTISSGGANS
-1130 LALDSSGHLWAWNG
+1130 RALDSSGHLWAWGYN
-1144 NIVDRLGDGTP
+1144 DAERLGDGTP

-1163 VTPDRTYTTVSAGSY
+1163 VTPDRTYTTVSAGTH
-1178 HSLALDSTGHL
+1178 HSLALDSSGHL
-1189 WAWGYNDDGQLGD
+1189 WAWGYNRDGQLGD
-1202 GTTTRHRASRA
+1202 GTTTRRHTPV
-1213 AVEITPDRTY
+1213 AVTPDRTY

-1228 GSYHSLAL
+1228 GSYYSLAL
-1236 DSTGHLWAWGANLS
+1236 DRSGHLWAWGYNLFGQLGDGTTTRRHTPVAVTPDRTYIAVS
-1250 GQLGDGTT
+1250 AGSDHSLALDRSGHLWAWGYNSYGQLGDGTT

-1268 PDRTYIAVSAG
+1268 PDRTY
-1279 VYYSLALD
+1279 
-1287 RSGHLW
+1287 
-1293 AWGDN
+1293 
-1298 MYGQLGDGTTTD
+1298 
-1310 RHTPV
+1310 
-1315 AVTPDRTYIAVSA
+1315 
-1328 GGSHSLALDRSGHLW
+1328 
-1343 AWGNNG
+1343 
-1349 SGSLGDGT
+1349 
-1357 TFNLNRIVPVAITPD
+1357 
-1372 RTYIAVSAGGSHS
+1372 
-1385 LALDSTG
+1385 
-1392 HLWAWGSNSNGQLGD
+1392 
-1407 GTTTRRRAPVEIT
+1407 
-1420 PDRTYI
+1420 
-1426 AVSAGV
+1426 
-1432 YYSLA
+1432 
-1437 LDRSG
+1437 
-1442 HLWAWGD
+1442 
-1449 NVYGQ
+1449 
-1454 LGDGTTTDRHT
+1454 
-1465 PVAVTP
+1465 
-1471 DRTYA
+1471 A
-1476 MASDASPESAGTGNL
+1476 MASDASLESAGTGNL

-1560 TDRRTPAVGSTVTQ
+1560 TDRQTPADVTTVTQ

-1633 AWFDSPDTPYAG
+1633 AWFDSPDTPYVG

-1820 TPLITLTET
+1820 TPLS
-1829 TPDRDHIDA
+1829 R
-1838 GVLAD
+1838 
-1843 KPWTGILPHT
+1843 
-1853 GLFVLPCLMI
+1853 
-1863 LALAAMIASIL
+1863 
-1874 LLRQPAAKERDS
+1874 
-1886 EKHGS
+1886 

>member
-204 DLIIDNGGYP
+204 DLIIGNGGYP
-214 DKPHEAWARRN
+214 DKPHEAWERRN

-1117 HIPPTMSSRGATS
+1117 HIPPTISSGGANS
-1130 LALDSSGHLWAWNG
+1130 RALDSSGHLWAWGYN
-1144 NIVDRLGDGTP
+1144 DAERLGDGTP

-1163 VTPDRTYTTVSAGSY
+1163 VTPDRTYTTVSAGTH
-1178 HSLALDSTGHL
+1178 HSLALDSSGHL
-1189 WAWGYNDDGQLGD
+1189 WAWGYNRNGQLGD
-1202 GTTTRHRASRA
+1202 GTTTRRHTPV
-1213 AVEITPDRTY
+1213 AVTPDRTY

-1228 GSYHSLAL
+1228 GSYYSLAL
-1236 DSTGHLWAWGANLS
+1236 DRSGHLWAWGYNSYGQLGDGTTTRRHTPVAVTPDRTYIAVSAGSDHSLALDRSGHLWAWGYNS
-1250 GQLGDGTT
+1250 YGQLGDGTT

-1268 PDRTYIAVSAG
+1268 PDRTY
-1279 VYYSLALD
+1279 
-1287 RSGHLW
+1287 
-1293 AWGDN
+1293 
-1298 MYGQLGDGTTTD
+1298 
-1310 RHTPV
+1310 
-1315 AVTPDRTYIAVSA
+1315 
-1328 GGSHSLALDRSGHLW
+1328 
-1343 AWGNNG
+1343 
-1349 SGSLGDGT
+1349 
-1357 TFNLNRIVPVAITPD
+1357 
-1372 RTYIAVSAGGSHS
+1372 
-1385 LALDSTG
+1385 
-1392 HLWAWGSNSNGQLGD
+1392 
-1407 GTTTRRRAPVEIT
+1407 
-1420 PDRTYI
+1420 
-1426 AVSAGV
+1426 
-1432 YYSLA
+1432 
-1437 LDRSG
+1437 
-1442 HLWAWGD
+1442 
-1449 NVYGQ
+1449 
-1454 LGDGTTTDRHT
+1454 
-1465 PVAVTP
+1465 
-1471 DRTYA
+1471 A
-1476 MASDASPESAGTGNL
+1476 MASDASLESAGTGNL

-1560 TDRRTPAVGSTVTQ
+1560 TDRQTPADVTTVTQ

-1633 AWFDSPDTPYAG
+1633 AWFDSPDTPYVG

>member
-1 MMNVLRRPAAMIT
+1 
-14 VAATLMVGLAVA
+14 
-26 ADASV
+26 
-31 RSAAGVEARPSYAT
+31 
-45 AKLVKIVDGTGHGT
+45 
-59 AAQSF
+59 
-64 VNSRNGFQPGDDAP
+64 
-78 DDGIVSSGDVVEYAL
+78 
-93 RLSFTAAAKR
+93 
-103 QVRVAWDLRE
+103 
-113 SPWLSAGDAA
+113 
-123 AGFCSSGQQVS
+123 
-134 AKRDGDACVYT
+134 
-145 VNAGAVE
+145 
-152 VLDQRLVLRA
+152 
-162 KDTEGTAKTGQK
+162 
-174 PRLTVSRVGEDSS
+174 
-187 TVSYPTDEV
+187 
-196 TVVSAPAA
+196 
-204 DLIIDNGGYP
+204 
-214 DKPHEAWARRN
+214 
-225 EWVASGT
+225 
-232 ISGYFDLKVKPLTYP
+232 
-247 GYTTSHGASISGP
+247 
-260 WSASVD
+260 
-266 VSAFPEGSTFSVDGT
+266 
-281 MLPVRDGRLR
+281 
-291 LGGGMR
+291 MR

-1117 HIPPTMSSRGATS
+1117 HIPPTISSGGANS
-1130 LALDSSGHLWAWNG
+1130 RALDSSGHLWAWGYN
-1144 NIVDRLGDGTP
+1144 DAERLGDGTP

-1163 VTPDRTYTTVSAGSY
+1163 VTPDRTYTTVSAGTH
-1178 HSLALDSTGHL
+1178 HSLALDSSGHL
-1189 WAWGYNDDGQLGD
+1189 WAWGYNRDGQLGD
-1202 GTTTRHRASRA
+1202 GTTTTERHTPV
-1213 AVEITPDRTY
+1213 AVTPDRTY

-1228 GSYHSLAL
+1228 GSYYSLAL
-1236 DSTGHLWAWGANLS
+1236 DRSGHLWAWGYNS
-1250 GQLGDGTT
+1250 FGQLGDGTT

-1268 PDRTYIAVSAG
+1268 PDRTY
-1279 VYYSLALD
+1279 
-1287 RSGHLW
+1287 
-1293 AWGDN
+1293 
-1298 MYGQLGDGTTTD
+1298 
-1310 RHTPV
+1310 
-1315 AVTPDRTYIAVSA
+1315 
-1328 GGSHSLALDRSGHLW
+1328 
-1343 AWGNNG
+1343 
-1349 SGSLGDGT
+1349 
-1357 TFNLNRIVPVAITPD
+1357 
-1372 RTYIAVSAGGSHS
+1372 
-1385 LALDSTG
+1385 
-1392 HLWAWGSNSNGQLGD
+1392 
-1407 GTTTRRRAPVEIT
+1407 
-1420 PDRTYI
+1420 
-1426 AVSAGV
+1426 
-1432 YYSLA
+1432 
-1437 LDRSG
+1437 
-1442 HLWAWGD
+1442 
-1449 NVYGQ
+1449 
-1454 LGDGTTTDRHT
+1454 
-1465 PVAVTP
+1465 
-1471 DRTYA
+1471 A
-1476 MASDASPESAGTGNL
+1476 MASDASLESAGTGNL

-1560 TDRRTPAVGSTVTQ
+1560 TDRQTPADVTTVTQ

-1633 AWFDSPDTPYAG
+1633 AWFDSPDTPYVG

>member
-204 DLIIDNGGYP
+204 DLIIGNGGYP
-214 DKPHEAWARRN
+214 DKPHEAWERRN

-1117 HIPPTMSSRGATS
+1117 HIPPTISSGGANS
-1130 LALDSSGHLWAWNG
+1130 RALDSSGHLWAWGYN
-1144 NIVDRLGDGTP
+1144 DAERLGDGTP

-1163 VTPDRTYTTVSAGSY
+1163 VTPDRTYTTVSAGTH
-1178 HSLALDSTGHL
+1178 HSLALDSSGHL
-1189 WAWGYNDDGQLGD
+1189 WAWGYNRDGQLGD
-1202 GTTTRHRASRA
+1202 GTTTTERHTPV
-1213 AVEITPDRTY
+1213 AVTPDRTY

-1228 GSYHSLAL
+1228 GSYYSLAL
-1236 DSTGHLWAWGANLS
+1236 DRSGHLWAWGYNS
-1250 GQLGDGTT
+1250 YGQLGDGTT

-1268 PDRTYIAVSAG
+1268 PDRTY
-1279 VYYSLALD
+1279 
-1287 RSGHLW
+1287 
-1293 AWGDN
+1293 
-1298 MYGQLGDGTTTD
+1298 
-1310 RHTPV
+1310 
-1315 AVTPDRTYIAVSA
+1315 
-1328 GGSHSLALDRSGHLW
+1328 
-1343 AWGNNG
+1343 
-1349 SGSLGDGT
+1349 
-1357 TFNLNRIVPVAITPD
+1357 
-1372 RTYIAVSAGGSHS
+1372 
-1385 LALDSTG
+1385 
-1392 HLWAWGSNSNGQLGD
+1392 
-1407 GTTTRRRAPVEIT
+1407 
-1420 PDRTYI
+1420 
-1426 AVSAGV
+1426 
-1432 YYSLA
+1432 
-1437 LDRSG
+1437 
-1442 HLWAWGD
+1442 
-1449 NVYGQ
+1449 
-1454 LGDGTTTDRHT
+1454 
-1465 PVAVTP
+1465 
-1471 DRTYA
+1471 A
-1476 MASDASPESAGTGNL
+1476 MASDASLESAGTGNL

-1560 TDRRTPAVGSTVTQ
+1560 TDRQTPADVTTVTQ

-1633 AWFDSPDTPYAG
+1633 AWFDSPDTPYVG

>member
-1 MMNVLRRPAAMIT
+1 
-14 VAATLMVGLAVA
+14 
-26 ADASV
+26 
-31 RSAAGVEARPSYAT
+31 
-45 AKLVKIVDGTGHGT
+45 
-59 AAQSF
+59 
-64 VNSRNGFQPGDDAP
+64 
-78 DDGIVSSGDVVEYAL
+78 
-93 RLSFTAAAKR
+93 
-103 QVRVAWDLRE
+103 
-113 SPWLSAGDAA
+113 
-123 AGFCSSGQQVS
+123 
-134 AKRDGDACVYT
+134 
-145 VNAGAVE
+145 
-152 VLDQRLVLRA
+152 
-162 KDTEGTAKTGQK
+162 
-174 PRLTVSRVGEDSS
+174 
-187 TVSYPTDEV
+187 
-196 TVVSAPAA
+196 
-204 DLIIDNGGYP
+204 
-214 DKPHEAWARRN
+214 
-225 EWVASGT
+225 
-232 ISGYFDLKVKPLTYP
+232 
-247 GYTTSHGASISGP
+247 
-260 WSASVD
+260 
-266 VSAFPEGSTFSVDGT
+266 
-281 MLPVRDGRLR
+281 
-291 LGGGMR
+291 MR

-1117 HIPPTMSSRGATS
+1117 HIPPTISSGGANS
-1130 LALDSSGHLWAWNG
+1130 RALDSSGHLWAWGYN
-1144 NIVDRLGDGTP
+1144 DAERLGDGTP

-1163 VTPDRTYTTVSAGSY
+1163 VTPDRTYTTVSAGTH
-1178 HSLALDSTGHL
+1178 HSLALDSSGHL
-1189 WAWGYNDDGQLGD
+1189 WAWGYNRDGQLGD
-1202 GTTTRHRASRA
+1202 GTTTTERHTPV
-1213 AVEITPDRTY
+1213 AVTPDRTY

-1228 GSYHSLAL
+1228 GSDHSLAL
-1236 DSTGHLWAWGANLS
+1236 DRSGHLWAWGYNS
-1250 GQLGDGTT
+1250 YGQLGDGTT

-1268 PDRTYIAVSAG
+1268 PDRTYTMVVAG
-1279 VYYSLALD
+1279 WY
-1287 RSGHLW
+1287 
-1293 AWGDN
+1293 
-1298 MYGQLGDGTTTD
+1298 
-1310 RHTPV
+1310 
-1315 AVTPDRTYIAVSA
+1315 
-1328 GGSHSLALDRSGHLW
+1328 
-1343 AWGNNG
+1343 
-1349 SGSLGDGT
+1349 
-1357 TFNLNRIVPVAITPD
+1357 
-1372 RTYIAVSAGGSHS
+1372 HS

-1392 HLWAWGSNSNGQLGD
+1392 HLWAWGYNSFGQLGD

-1420 PDRTYI
+1420 PDRTY
-1426 AVSAGV
+1426 
-1432 YYSLA
+1432 
-1437 LDRSG
+1437 
-1442 HLWAWGD
+1442 
-1449 NVYGQ
+1449 
-1454 LGDGTTTDRHT
+1454 
-1465 PVAVTP
+1465 
-1471 DRTYA
+1471 A
-1476 MASDASPESAGTGNL
+1476 MASDASLESAGTGNL

-1560 TDRRTPAVGSTVTQ
+1560 TDRQTPADVTTVTQ

-1633 AWFDSPDTPYAG
+1633 AWFDSPDTPYVG

>member
-1 MMNVLRRPAAMIT
+1 
-14 VAATLMVGLAVA
+14 
-26 ADASV
+26 
-31 RSAAGVEARPSYAT
+31 
-45 AKLVKIVDGTGHGT
+45 
-59 AAQSF
+59 
-64 VNSRNGFQPGDDAP
+64 
-78 DDGIVSSGDVVEYAL
+78 
-93 RLSFTAAAKR
+93 
-103 QVRVAWDLRE
+103 
-113 SPWLSAGDAA
+113 
-123 AGFCSSGQQVS
+123 
-134 AKRDGDACVYT
+134 
-145 VNAGAVE
+145 
-152 VLDQRLVLRA
+152 
-162 KDTEGTAKTGQK
+162 
-174 PRLTVSRVGEDSS
+174 
-187 TVSYPTDEV
+187 
-196 TVVSAPAA
+196 
-204 DLIIDNGGYP
+204 
-214 DKPHEAWARRN
+214 
-225 EWVASGT
+225 
-232 ISGYFDLKVKPLTYP
+232 
-247 GYTTSHGASISGP
+247 
-260 WSASVD
+260 
-266 VSAFPEGSTFSVDGT
+266 
-281 MLPVRDGRLR
+281 
-291 LGGGMR
+291 MR

-1117 HIPPTMSSRGATS
+1117 HIPPTISSGGANS
-1130 LALDSSGHLWAWNG
+1130 RALDSSGHLWAWGYN
-1144 NIVDRLGDGTP
+1144 DAERLGDGTP

-1163 VTPDRTYTTVSAGSY
+1163 VTPDRTYTTVSAGTH
-1178 HSLALDSTGHL
+1178 HSLALDSSGHL
-1189 WAWGYNDDGQLGD
+1189 WAWGYNRDGQLGD
-1202 GTTTRHRASRA
+1202 GTTTTERHTPV
-1213 AVEITPDRTY
+1213 AVTPDRTY

-1228 GSYHSLAL
+1228 GSDQSLAL
-1236 DSTGHLWAWGANLS
+1236 DRSGHLWAWGYNS
-1250 GQLGDGTT
+1250 FGQLGDGTT

-1268 PDRTYIAVSAG
+1268 PDRTY
-1279 VYYSLALD
+1279 
-1287 RSGHLW
+1287 
-1293 AWGDN
+1293 
-1298 MYGQLGDGTTTD
+1298 
-1310 RHTPV
+1310 
-1315 AVTPDRTYIAVSA
+1315 
-1328 GGSHSLALDRSGHLW
+1328 
-1343 AWGNNG
+1343 
-1349 SGSLGDGT
+1349 
-1357 TFNLNRIVPVAITPD
+1357 
-1372 RTYIAVSAGGSHS
+1372 
-1385 LALDSTG
+1385 
-1392 HLWAWGSNSNGQLGD
+1392 
-1407 GTTTRRRAPVEIT
+1407 
-1420 PDRTYI
+1420 
-1426 AVSAGV
+1426 
-1432 YYSLA
+1432 
-1437 LDRSG
+1437 
-1442 HLWAWGD
+1442 
-1449 NVYGQ
+1449 
-1454 LGDGTTTDRHT
+1454 
-1465 PVAVTP
+1465 
-1471 DRTYA
+1471 A
-1476 MASDASPESAGTGNL
+1476 MASDASLESAGTGNL

-1560 TDRRTPAVGSTVTQ
+1560 TDRQTPADVTTVTQ

-1633 AWFDSPDTPYAG
+1633 AWFDSPDTPYVG

>member
-123 AGFCSSGQQVS
+123 TGFCSSGQQVS

-291 LGGGMR
+291 LGGMR

-580 GDNFIWVIAPS
+580 GDNFVWVIAPS

-605 GTGTE
+605 GMGTE

-640 PTITVPYPDGLLDPV
+640 PTITVTYPDGLLDPV

-694 VDLPAIEWRAT
+694 VDLPAIGWRAT

-760 TSKTDIGD
+760 TGKTGIGD

-895 AAADGTITLTP
+895 AAADGTITLIP

-1117 HIPPTMSSRGATS
+1117 HIPPTISNGGANS
-1130 LALDSSGHLWAWNG
+1130 FALDSTGHLWAWGDNSFG
-1144 NIVDRLGDGTP
+1144 QLGDGTTTDRRAP
-1155 STRHIPLA
+1155 VA
-1163 VTPDRTYTTVSAGSY
+1163 VTPDRTYTTVSTGTY

-1189 WAWGYNDDGQLGD
+1189 WAWG
-1202 GTTTRHRASRA
+1202 
-1213 AVEITPDRTY
+1213 
-1223 IAVSA
+1223 
-1228 GSYHSLAL
+1228 
-1236 DSTGHLWAWGANLS
+1236 
-1250 GQLGDGTT
+1250 
-1258 TRRRAPVEIT
+1258 
-1268 PDRTYIAVSAG
+1268 
-1279 VYYSLALD
+1279 
-1287 RSGHLW
+1287 
-1293 AWGDN
+1293 DN
-1298 MYGQLGDGTTTD
+1298 SFGQLGDGTTTD
-1310 RHTPV
+1310 R
-1315 AVTPDRTYIAVSA
+1315 
-1328 GGSHSLALDRSGHLW
+1328 
-1343 AWGNNG
+1343 
-1349 SGSLGDGT
+1349 
-1357 TFNLNRIVPVAITPD
+1357 
-1372 RTYIAVSAGGSHS
+1372 
-1385 LALDSTG
+1385 
-1392 HLWAWGSNSNGQLGD
+1392 
-1407 GTTTRRRAPVEIT
+1407 RAPVEI
-1420 PDRTYI
+1420 
-1426 AVSAGV
+1426 
-1432 YYSLA
+1432 
-1437 LDRSG
+1437 
-1442 HLWAWGD
+1442 
-1449 NVYGQ
+1449 
-1454 LGDGTTTDRHT
+1454 
-1465 PVAVTP
+1465 TP

-1560 TDRRTPAVGSTVTQ
+1560 TDRQTPADVTTVTQ

-1652 NTTTPFKPDDAKL
+1652 NTTTPFKPDDTKL

-1786 RADFTTPDAN
+1786 RADFTTPDAS

>member
-1298 MYGQLGDGTTTD
+1298 VYGQLGDGTTTD

-1343 AWGNNG
+1343 AWGDNVYG
-1349 SGSLGDGT
+1349 QLGDGT
-1357 TFNLNRIVPVAITPD
+1357 TTDRHTPVAVTPD

>member
-1 MMNVLRRPAAMIT
+1 
-14 VAATLMVGLAVA
+14 
-26 ADASV
+26 
-31 RSAAGVEARPSYAT
+31 
-45 AKLVKIVDGTGHGT
+45 
-59 AAQSF
+59 
-64 VNSRNGFQPGDDAP
+64 
-78 DDGIVSSGDVVEYAL
+78 
-93 RLSFTAAAKR
+93 
-103 QVRVAWDLRE
+103 
-113 SPWLSAGDAA
+113 
-123 AGFCSSGQQVS
+123 
-134 AKRDGDACVYT
+134 
-145 VNAGAVE
+145 
-152 VLDQRLVLRA
+152 
-162 KDTEGTAKTGQK
+162 
-174 PRLTVSRVGEDSS
+174 
-187 TVSYPTDEV
+187 
-196 TVVSAPAA
+196 
-204 DLIIDNGGYP
+204 
-214 DKPHEAWARRN
+214 
-225 EWVASGT
+225 
-232 ISGYFDLKVKPLTYP
+232 
-247 GYTTSHGASISGP
+247 
-260 WSASVD
+260 
-266 VSAFPEGSTFSVDGT
+266 
-281 MLPVRDGRLR
+281 
-291 LGGGMR
+291 MR

-1117 HIPPTMSSRGATS
+1117 HIPPTISSGGANS
-1130 LALDSSGHLWAWNG
+1130 RALDSSGHLWAWGYN
-1144 NIVDRLGDGTP
+1144 DAERLGDGTP

-1163 VTPDRTYTTVSAGSY
+1163 VTPDRTYTTVSAGTH
-1178 HSLALDSTGHL
+1178 HSLALDSSGHL
-1189 WAWGYNDDGQLGD
+1189 WAWGYNRDGQLGD
-1202 GTTTRHRASRA
+1202 GTTTTERHTPV
-1213 AVEITPDRTY
+1213 AVTPDRTY

-1228 GSYHSLAL
+1228 GTHHSLAL
-1236 DSTGHLWAWGANLS
+1236 DRSGHLWAWGYNS
-1250 GQLGDGTT
+1250 YGQLGDGTT

-1268 PDRTYIAVSAG
+1268 PDRTY
-1279 VYYSLALD
+1279 
-1287 RSGHLW
+1287 
-1293 AWGDN
+1293 
-1298 MYGQLGDGTTTD
+1298 
-1310 RHTPV
+1310 
-1315 AVTPDRTYIAVSA
+1315 
-1328 GGSHSLALDRSGHLW
+1328 
-1343 AWGNNG
+1343 
-1349 SGSLGDGT
+1349 
-1357 TFNLNRIVPVAITPD
+1357 
-1372 RTYIAVSAGGSHS
+1372 
-1385 LALDSTG
+1385 
-1392 HLWAWGSNSNGQLGD
+1392 
-1407 GTTTRRRAPVEIT
+1407 
-1420 PDRTYI
+1420 
-1426 AVSAGV
+1426 
-1432 YYSLA
+1432 
-1437 LDRSG
+1437 
-1442 HLWAWGD
+1442 
-1449 NVYGQ
+1449 
-1454 LGDGTTTDRHT
+1454 
-1465 PVAVTP
+1465 
-1471 DRTYA
+1471 A
-1476 MASDASPESAGTGNL
+1476 MASDASLESAGTGNL

-1560 TDRRTPAVGSTVTQ
+1560 TDRQTPADVTTVTQ

-1633 AWFDSPDTPYAG
+1633 AWFDSPDTPYVG

>member
-123 AGFCSSGQQVS
+123 TGFCSSGQQVS

-291 LGGGMR
+291 LGGMR

-580 GDNFIWVIAPS
+580 GDNFVWVIAPS

-605 GTGTE
+605 GMGTE

-640 PTITVPYPDGLLDPV
+640 PTITVTYPDGLLDPV

-760 TSKTDIGD
+760 TGKTGIGD

-895 AAADGTITLTP
+895 AAADGTITLIP

-1117 HIPPTMSSRGATS
+1117 HIPPTISNGGANS
-1130 LALDSSGHLWAWNG
+1130 FALDSTGHLWAWGDNSFG
-1144 NIVDRLGDGTP
+1144 QLGDGT
-1155 STRHIPLA
+1155 TTERHTPVA
-1163 VTPDRTYTTVSAGSY
+1163 VTPDRTYTTVSTGTY

-1189 WAWGYNDDGQLGD
+1189 WAWGDNSFGQLGD
-1202 GTTTRHRASRA
+1202 GTTT
-1213 AVEITPDRTY
+1213 D
-1223 IAVSA
+1223 
-1228 GSYHSLAL
+1228 
-1236 DSTGHLWAWGANLS
+1236 
-1250 GQLGDGTT
+1250 
-1258 TRRRAPVEIT
+1258 RRAPVEIT
-1268 PDRTYIAVSAG
+1268 PDRTY
-1279 VYYSLALD
+1279 
-1287 RSGHLW
+1287 
-1293 AWGDN
+1293 
-1298 MYGQLGDGTTTD
+1298 
-1310 RHTPV
+1310 
-1315 AVTPDRTYIAVSA
+1315 
-1328 GGSHSLALDRSGHLW
+1328 
-1343 AWGNNG
+1343 
-1349 SGSLGDGT
+1349 
-1357 TFNLNRIVPVAITPD
+1357 
-1372 RTYIAVSAGGSHS
+1372 
-1385 LALDSTG
+1385 
-1392 HLWAWGSNSNGQLGD
+1392 
-1407 GTTTRRRAPVEIT
+1407 
-1420 PDRTYI
+1420 
-1426 AVSAGV
+1426 
-1432 YYSLA
+1432 
-1437 LDRSG
+1437 
-1442 HLWAWGD
+1442 
-1449 NVYGQ
+1449 
-1454 LGDGTTTDRHT
+1454 
-1465 PVAVTP
+1465 
-1471 DRTYA
+1471 A
-1476 MASDASPESAGTGNL
+1476 MASDVSPESAGTGNL

-1560 TDRRTPAVGSTVTQ
+1560 TDRQTPADVTTVTQ

-1652 NTTTPFKPDDAKL
+1652 NTTTPFKPDDTKL

-1786 RADFTTPDAN
+1786 RADFTTPDAS

>member
-1 MMNVLRRPAAMIT
+1 
-14 VAATLMVGLAVA
+14 
-26 ADASV
+26 
-31 RSAAGVEARPSYAT
+31 
-45 AKLVKIVDGTGHGT
+45 
-59 AAQSF
+59 
-64 VNSRNGFQPGDDAP
+64 
-78 DDGIVSSGDVVEYAL
+78 
-93 RLSFTAAAKR
+93 
-103 QVRVAWDLRE
+103 
-113 SPWLSAGDAA
+113 
-123 AGFCSSGQQVS
+123 
-134 AKRDGDACVYT
+134 
-145 VNAGAVE
+145 
-152 VLDQRLVLRA
+152 
-162 KDTEGTAKTGQK
+162 
-174 PRLTVSRVGEDSS
+174 
-187 TVSYPTDEV
+187 
-196 TVVSAPAA
+196 
-204 DLIIDNGGYP
+204 
-214 DKPHEAWARRN
+214 
-225 EWVASGT
+225 
-232 ISGYFDLKVKPLTYP
+232 
-247 GYTTSHGASISGP
+247 
-260 WSASVD
+260 
-266 VSAFPEGSTFSVDGT
+266 
-281 MLPVRDGRLR
+281 
-291 LGGGMR
+291 
-297 GDKRLD
+297 
-303 WSVPA
+303 
-308 ERVADMKQ
+308 MKQ

-1315 AVTPDRTYIAVSA
+1315 AVTPDRTY
-1328 GGSHSLALDRSGHLW
+1328 
-1343 AWGNNG
+1343 
-1349 SGSLGDGT
+1349 
-1357 TFNLNRIVPVAITPD
+1357 
-1372 RTYIAVSAGGSHS
+1372 
-1385 LALDSTG
+1385 
-1392 HLWAWGSNSNGQLGD
+1392 
-1407 GTTTRRRAPVEIT
+1407 
-1420 PDRTYI
+1420 
-1426 AVSAGV
+1426 
-1432 YYSLA
+1432 
-1437 LDRSG
+1437 
-1442 HLWAWGD
+1442 
-1449 NVYGQ
+1449 
-1454 LGDGTTTDRHT
+1454 
-1465 PVAVTP
+1465 
-1471 DRTYA
+1471 A

>member
-297 GDKRLD
+297 SDKRLD

>member
-1 MMNVLRRPAAMIT
+1 
-14 VAATLMVGLAVA
+14 
-26 ADASV
+26 
-31 RSAAGVEARPSYAT
+31 
-45 AKLVKIVDGTGHGT
+45 
-59 AAQSF
+59 
-64 VNSRNGFQPGDDAP
+64 
-78 DDGIVSSGDVVEYAL
+78 
-93 RLSFTAAAKR
+93 
-103 QVRVAWDLRE
+103 
-113 SPWLSAGDAA
+113 
-123 AGFCSSGQQVS
+123 
-134 AKRDGDACVYT
+134 
-145 VNAGAVE
+145 
-152 VLDQRLVLRA
+152 
-162 KDTEGTAKTGQK
+162 
-174 PRLTVSRVGEDSS
+174 
-187 TVSYPTDEV
+187 
-196 TVVSAPAA
+196 
-204 DLIIDNGGYP
+204 
-214 DKPHEAWARRN
+214 
-225 EWVASGT
+225 
-232 ISGYFDLKVKPLTYP
+232 
-247 GYTTSHGASISGP
+247 
-260 WSASVD
+260 
-266 VSAFPEGSTFSVDGT
+266 
-281 MLPVRDGRLR
+281 
-291 LGGGMR
+291 MR

-1117 HIPPTMSSRGATS
+1117 HIPPTISSGGANS
-1130 LALDSSGHLWAWNG
+1130 RALDSSGHLWAWGYN
-1144 NIVDRLGDGTP
+1144 DAERLGDGTP

-1163 VTPDRTYTTVSAGSY
+1163 VTPDRTYTTVSAGTH
-1178 HSLALDSTGHL
+1178 HSLALDSSGHL
-1189 WAWGYNDDGQLGD
+1189 WAWGYNRNGQLGD
-1202 GTTTRHRASRA
+1202 GTTTRRHTPV
-1213 AVEITPDRTY
+1213 AVTPDRTY

-1228 GSYHSLAL
+1228 GTHHSLAL
-1236 DSTGHLWAWGANLS
+1236 DRSGHLWAWGYNS
-1250 GQLGDGTT
+1250 YGQLGDGTT

-1268 PDRTYIAVSAG
+1268 PDRTY
-1279 VYYSLALD
+1279 
-1287 RSGHLW
+1287 
-1293 AWGDN
+1293 
-1298 MYGQLGDGTTTD
+1298 
-1310 RHTPV
+1310 
-1315 AVTPDRTYIAVSA
+1315 
-1328 GGSHSLALDRSGHLW
+1328 
-1343 AWGNNG
+1343 
-1349 SGSLGDGT
+1349 
-1357 TFNLNRIVPVAITPD
+1357 
-1372 RTYIAVSAGGSHS
+1372 
-1385 LALDSTG
+1385 
-1392 HLWAWGSNSNGQLGD
+1392 
-1407 GTTTRRRAPVEIT
+1407 
-1420 PDRTYI
+1420 
-1426 AVSAGV
+1426 
-1432 YYSLA
+1432 
-1437 LDRSG
+1437 
-1442 HLWAWGD
+1442 
-1449 NVYGQ
+1449 
-1454 LGDGTTTDRHT
+1454 
-1465 PVAVTP
+1465 
-1471 DRTYA
+1471 A
-1476 MASDASPESAGTGNL
+1476 MASDASLESAGTGNL

-1560 TDRRTPAVGSTVTQ
+1560 TDRQTPADVTTVTQ

-1633 AWFDSPDTPYAG
+1633 AWFDSPDTPYVG

>member
-297 GDKRLD
+297 SDKRLD

-1298 MYGQLGDGTTTD
+1298 VYGQLGDGTTTD

>member
-1 MMNVLRRPAAMIT
+1 MNVLRRPAAMIT

-123 AGFCSSGQQVS
+123 TGFCSSGQQVS

-291 LGGGMR
+291 LGGMR

-580 GDNFIWVIAPS
+580 GDNFVWVIAPS

-605 GTGTE
+605 GMGTE

-640 PTITVPYPDGLLDPV
+640 PTITVTYPDGLLDPV

-760 TSKTDIGD
+760 TGKTGIGD

-895 AAADGTITLTP
+895 AAADGTITLIP

-1117 HIPPTMSSRGATS
+1117 HIPPTISNGGANS
-1130 LALDSSGHLWAWNG
+1130 FALDSTGHLWAWGDNSFG
-1144 NIVDRLGDGTP
+1144 QLGDGT
-1155 STRHIPLA
+1155 TTERHTPVA
-1163 VTPDRTYTTVSAGSY
+1163 VTPDRTYTTVSTGTY

-1189 WAWGYNDDGQLGD
+1189 WAWG
-1202 GTTTRHRASRA
+1202 
-1213 AVEITPDRTY
+1213 
-1223 IAVSA
+1223 
-1228 GSYHSLAL
+1228 
-1236 DSTGHLWAWGANLS
+1236 
-1250 GQLGDGTT
+1250 
-1258 TRRRAPVEIT
+1258 
-1268 PDRTYIAVSAG
+1268 
-1279 VYYSLALD
+1279 
-1287 RSGHLW
+1287 
-1293 AWGDN
+1293 DN
-1298 MYGQLGDGTTTD
+1298 SFGQLGDGTTTD
-1310 RHTPV
+1310 R
-1315 AVTPDRTYIAVSA
+1315 
-1328 GGSHSLALDRSGHLW
+1328 
-1343 AWGNNG
+1343 
-1349 SGSLGDGT
+1349 
-1357 TFNLNRIVPVAITPD
+1357 
-1372 RTYIAVSAGGSHS
+1372 
-1385 LALDSTG
+1385 
-1392 HLWAWGSNSNGQLGD
+1392 
-1407 GTTTRRRAPVEIT
+1407 RAPVEI
-1420 PDRTYI
+1420 
-1426 AVSAGV
+1426 
-1432 YYSLA
+1432 
-1437 LDRSG
+1437 
-1442 HLWAWGD
+1442 
-1449 NVYGQ
+1449 
-1454 LGDGTTTDRHT
+1454 
-1465 PVAVTP
+1465 TP

-1560 TDRRTPAVGSTVTQ
+1560 TDRQTPADVTTVTQ

-1652 NTTTPFKPDDAKL
+1652 NTTTPFKPDDTKL

-1786 RADFTTPDAN
+1786 RADFTTPDAS